1 MRYPL
6 LFLSLVLMPGLFVAP
21 ISYLIKDTDRAY
33 VKDRIKTADKSEKAP
48 DFTLQDLDGNAVSL
62 SELRGKVVVLDFWA
76 TWCVPCIKSFP
87 AMQIAMDNYSNDPDV
102 EFLFINTWEQRANP
116 IESVQ
121 AFMEKRGLTFPVL
134 MDLKNPETNKHPVL
148 DKYGIKSIPAKFI
161 VDKDGFINY
170 QGTGFKGDDETV
182 AKELIS
188 LIEQARNK

>member
-1 MRYPL
+1 MRFSL
-6 LFLSLVLMPGLFVAP
+6 LFLSLVFMPGWFVIP

-33 VKDRIKTADKSEKAP
+33 FTDQVKTTDKPEKAP
-48 DFTLQDLDGNAVSL
+48 DFTLQDLDGNTTSL

-87 AMQIAMDNYSNDPDV
+87 AMQIAMDNYGSDPDV

-116 IESVQ
+116 TEWVQ
-121 AFMEKRGLTFPVL
+121 AFMKKRGLTFPVL

-148 DKYGIKSIPAKFI
+148 DKYGIRSIPAKFI
-161 VDKDGFINY
+161 IDKDGFISY
-170 QGTGFKGDDETV
+170 QGTGFQGDDEAV
-182 AKELIS
+182 VRELIS

>member
-1 MRYPL
+1 MRFSL
-6 LFLSLVLMPGLFVAP
+6 LFLSLAL
-21 ISYLIKDTDRAY
+21 ISGWIFTPNADLIKVTDQAHLTNQ
-33 VKDRIKTADKSEKAP
+33 IKMSDKAP
-48 DFTLQDLDGNAVSL
+48 DFTLEDLEGKPTSL

-116 IESVQ
+116 TEWVQ
-121 AFMEKRGLTFPVL
+121 AFMKKRGLTFPVL

-148 DKYGIKSIPAKFI
+148 DKYGIRSIPAKFI
-161 VDKDGFINY
+161 IDKDGFISY
-170 QGTGFKGDDETV
+170 QGTGFQGDDEAV
-182 AKELIS
+182 VRELIS